1 MGGSIYP
8 ALLSQVHA
16 PDICLARVTM
26 GGFPSDLTLST
37 VYQGKTMSRTKKLFL
52 PTVMIFSA
60 LVLSACATKPKEAV
74 VAEPA
79 PVAVVAEQ
87 APVVEPTPAPAV
99 AAEQPAPAPVMMA
112 EQPAPKPVVK
122 KARKKTRVARTVP
135 PKVVEPEPVAA
146 PAPAPMVQ
154 QEAPAAAPPAV
165 AAPQPIPEAAA
176 PGFLEKYWL
185 WLLGLIVAAIA
196 AFVMIKK

>member
-1 MGGSIYP
+1 
-8 ALLSQVHA
+8 
-16 PDICLARVTM
+16 M
-26 GGFPSDLTLST
+26 GGFLPNLTLST
-37 VYQGKTMSRTKKLFL
+37 DYQGKTMSRTKKILA

-60 LVLSACATKPKEAV
+60 IVLSACATKPKEAA
-74 VAEPA
+74 VAEPV

-87 APVVEPTPAPAV
+87 AIVAEPTPAPDV
-99 AAEQPAPAPVMMA
+99 AA

-122 KARKKTRVARTVP
+122 KARKKTRVAETVSH
-135 PKVVEPEPVAA
+135 KVVEPEPVAA
-146 PAPAPMVQ
+146 PAPAPEPAPEPMVQ
-154 QEAPAAAPPAV
+154 QETPAAAPPAV

-196 AFVMIKK
+196 VFVMIKK